1 MKQMLG
7 VLFCV
12 LFGAL
17 LSQKAPAAGLVL
29 NGKGLRTATWFKV
42 KVYEASLFLTKKET
56 NADAILTSAEPKRLE
71 LAFLR
76 DVSADD
82 IQKAWKDSFEK
93 NCKAECEADAAK
105 LAQIKAMVSSVKD
118 GEKMLFELNAQGVTP
133 TIGGKTG
140 APVLSP
146 TFSRNFLA
154 IWLGEHPP
162 NESLKQG
169 LLGLP

>member
-1 MKQMLG
+1 MKQMLS
-7 VLFCV
+7 V
-12 LFGAL
+12 LFGVL
-17 LSQKAPAAGLVL
+17 LCTMFSFSATAAGLVL

-56 NADAILTSAEPKRLE
+56 SAETILASTEPKRLE

-82 IQKAWKDSFEK
+82 IQKAWNDSFEK
-93 NCKAECEADAAK
+93 NCKTDCEADAAK
-105 LAQIKAMVSSVKD
+105 LAQIKAMVTSVKE
-118 GEKMLFELNAQGVTP
+118 GEKMLFELIPQGVTP

-154 IWLGEHPP
+154 IWLGDHPP